1 MSGHVPLAVLFDL
14 DGTLIDTAPEF
25 VAIGLQL
32 RQAAGLPAIAPDTI
46 RSSVSDGAIGMVAT
60 ALGMT
65 TTDPAFEQWRQRFLD
80 DYEKGLGQHS
90 EPYPGLLALI
100 STLASVGIK
109 WGVVTN
115 KLSRFAHPLM
125 EKMAFDPAAD
135 IIITPDDVTH
145 PKPHPESLLLA
156 CNRLN
161 CPPDRTVF
169 IGDHRRDIEAGNAAG
184 CATIAAAYGYLA
196 DGESATA
203 WEANAIATSSL
214 ELSQMIENQLQ

>member
-32 RQAAGLPAIAPDTI
+32 RHAAGLPAISPDTI

-60 ALGMT
+60 ALGMA
-65 TTDPAFEQWRQRFLD
+65 TTDSAFEQWRQRFLT

-90 EPYPGLLALI
+90 EPYPGLRKLV
-100 STLASVGIK
+100 STLASVDIK

-125 EKMAFDPAAD
+125 EKMAFDPPAD
-135 IIITPDDVTH
+135 VVITPDDVTH
-145 PKPHPESLLLA
+145 PKPHPESLILA
-156 CNRLN
+156 CKRLN
-161 CPPDRTVF
+161 CPPDRSVF

-203 WEANAIATSSL
+203 WDANAIATSSL
-214 ELSQMIENQLQ
+214 ALSQMIENQLQ

>member
-1 MSGHVPLAVLFDL
+1 VSGNVPLAVLFDL

-32 RQAAGLPAIAPDTI
+32 RQAAGLPAIAPEAI
-46 RSSVSDGAIGMVAT
+46 RRSVSDGAIGMVAA
-60 ALGMT
+60 ALEMA
-65 TTDPAFEQWRQRFLD
+65 TTDPTFEQWRQRFLN

-90 EPYPGLLALI
+90 EPYPGLRALV
-100 STLASVGIK
+100 SALGLSGIK

-125 EKMAFDPAAD
+125 EKMAFDPPAN
-135 IIITPDDVTH
+135 IVITPDDVSH
-145 PKPHPESLLLA
+145 PKPHPEALILA
-156 CNRLN
+156 CKRLN
-161 CPPDRTVF
+161 CPPDRSVF
-169 IGDHRRDIEAGNAAG
+169 VGDHRRDIEAGNAAG
-184 CATIAAAYGYLA
+184 CTTIAAAYGYLA

-203 WEANAIATSSL
+203 WEANAIAHSSL

>member
-1 MSGHVPLAVLFDL
+1 VSGNVPLAVLFDL

-32 RQAAGLPAIAPDTI
+32 RQAAGLPAIAPEAI
-46 RSSVSDGAIGMVAT
+46 RRSVSDGAIGMVAA
-60 ALGMT
+60 ALEMA
-65 TTDPAFEQWRQRFLD
+65 TTDPTFEQWRQRFLN

-90 EPYPGLLALI
+90 EPYPGLRALV
-100 STLASVGIK
+100 SALGVSGIK

-125 EKMAFDPAAD
+125 EKMAFDPPAN
-135 IIITPDDVTH
+135 IVITPDDVSH
-145 PKPHPESLLLA
+145 PKPHPEALILA
-156 CNRLN
+156 CKRLN
-161 CPPDRTVF
+161 CPPDRSVF
-169 IGDHRRDIEAGNAAG
+169 VGDHRRDIEAGNAAG
-184 CATIAAAYGYLA
+184 CTTIAAAYGYLA

-203 WEANAIATSSL
+203 WEANAIAHSSL

>member
-65 TTDPAFEQWRQRFLD
+65 TTDPAFEQWRQRFLN

-125 EKMAFDPAAD
+125 EKMAFNPAAD

>member
-1 MSGHVPLAVLFDL
+1 VSGNVPLAVLFDL

-32 RQAAGLPAIAPDTI
+32 RQAAGLPAIAPEAI
-46 RSSVSDGAIGMVAT
+46 RRSVSDGAIGMVAA
-60 ALGMT
+60 ALEMAT
-65 TTDPAFEQWRQRFLD
+65 THPTFEQWRQRFLN

-90 EPYPGLLALI
+90 EPYPGLRALV
-100 STLASVGIK
+100 SALGVSGIK

-125 EKMAFDPAAD
+125 EKMAFDPPAN
-135 IIITPDDVTH
+135 IVITPDDVSH
-145 PKPHPESLLLA
+145 PKPHPEALILA
-156 CNRLN
+156 CKRLN
-161 CPPDRTVF
+161 CPPDRSVF
-169 IGDHRRDIEAGNAAG
+169 VGDHRRDIEAGNAAG
-184 CATIAAAYGYLA
+184 CTTIAAAYGYLA

-203 WEANAIATSSL
+203 WEANAIAHSSL

>member
-1 MSGHVPLAVLFDL
+1 MISGVPLAVLFDL

-32 RQAAGLPAIAPDTI
+32 RQAAGLPAIAPEAI

-60 ALGMT
+60 ALGIA
-65 TTDPAFEQWRQRFLD
+65 TTDPTFEKWRQRFLN

-90 EPYPGLLALI
+90 EPYPGLRALV
-100 STLASVGIK
+100 SALASAGVK

-125 EKMAFDPAAD
+125 ETMAFDPPAN
-135 IIITPDDVTH
+135 IVITPNDVSH
-145 PKPHPESLLLA
+145 PKPHPESLILA

-169 IGDHRRDIEAGNAAG
+169 VGDHHRDMEAGSAAG

-203 WEANAIATSSL
+203 WEADATANSSL
-214 ELSQMIENQLQ
+214 ELSQMIENLLR

>member
-65 TTDPAFEQWRQRFLD
+65 TTDPAFEQWRQRFLN

-145 PKPHPESLLLA
+145 PKPHPESLILA
-156 CNRLN
+156 CHRLN

-214 ELSQMIENQLQ
+214 ALSQMIENQLQ

>member
-1 MSGHVPLAVLFDL
+1 MSGNVPLAVLFDL

-32 RQAAGLPAIAPDTI
+32 RQAAGLPAIAPEAI
-46 RSSVSDGAIGMVAT
+46 RRSVSDGAIGMVAA
-60 ALGMT
+60 ALEMA
-65 TTDPAFEQWRQRFLD
+65 TTDPTFEQWRQRFLN

-90 EPYPGLLALI
+90 EPYPGLRALV
-100 STLASVGIK
+100 SALGVSGIK

-125 EKMAFDPAAD
+125 EKMAFDPPAN
-135 IIITPDDVTH
+135 IVITPDDVSH
-145 PKPHPESLLLA
+145 PKPHPEALILA
-156 CNRLN
+156 CKRLN
-161 CPPDRTVF
+161 CPPDRSVF
-169 IGDHRRDIEAGNAAG
+169 VGDHRRDIEAGNAAG
-184 CATIAAAYGYLA
+184 CTTIAAAYGYLA

-203 WEANAIATSSL
+203 WEANAIAHSSL

>member
-65 TTDPAFEQWRQRFLD
+65 TTDPAFEQWRQRFLN

-145 PKPHPESLLLA
+145 PKPHPESLILA
-156 CNRLN
+156 CHRLN

>member
-25 VAIGLQL
+25 VAIGLRL
-32 RQAAGLPAIAPDTI
+32 RQAAGLPAVAPEAI
-46 RSSVSDGAIGMVAT
+46 RSRVSDGAIGMVAAALEIET
-60 ALGMT
+60 A
-65 TTDPAFEQWRQRFLD
+65 DPTFEQWRKRFLT

-90 EPYPGLLALI
+90 EPYPGLRALV
-100 STLASVGIK
+100 SALGVSGIK

-115 KLSRFAHPLM
+115 KLSRFARPLM
-125 EKMAFDPAAD
+125 EKMDFNPPAD
-135 IIITPDDVTH
+135 IVITPDDVSH
-145 PKPHPESLLLA
+145 PKPDPESLILA

-169 IGDHRRDIEAGNAAG
+169 VGDHRRDIEAGNAAG

-196 DGESATA
+196 DGESAAT
-203 WEANAIATSSL
+203 WEADAIANSSL
-214 ELSQMIENQLQ
+214 ALSQMIENQL

>member
-25 VAIGLQL
+25 VAIGLRL
-32 RQAAGLPAIAPDTI
+32 RQAAGLPAVAPEAI
-46 RSSVSDGAIGMVAT
+46 RRRVSDGAIGMVAAALEIAT
-60 ALGMT
+60 A
-65 TTDPAFEQWRQRFLD
+65 DPTFEQWRQRFVN

-90 EPYPGLLALI
+90 EPYPGLRALV
-100 STLASVGIK
+100 SALGVSGIK

-125 EKMAFDPAAD
+125 EKMNFNPPAD
-135 IIITPDDVTH
+135 IVITPDDVSH
-145 PKPHPESLLLA
+145 PKPHPESLILA
-156 CNRLN
+156 CKRLN
-161 CPPDRTVF
+161 CPPDRSVF
-169 IGDHRRDIEAGNAAG
+169 VGDHRRDIEAGKAAG

-203 WEANAIATSSL
+203 WKADAIAYNSL

>member
-1 MSGHVPLAVLFDL
+1 MSANVPLAVLFDL

-32 RQAAGLPAIAPDTI
+32 RRAAGLPDIAPEAI

-60 ALGMT
+60 ALDMT
-65 TTDPAFEQWRQRFLD
+65 TTDPAFEQWRQRFLN

-90 EPYPGLLALI
+90 EPYPGVCALV

-125 EKMAFDPAAD
+125 EIMAFDPPAD
-135 IIITPDDVTH
+135 IIITPDDVSH
-145 PKPHPESLLLA
+145 PKPHPESLMLA
-156 CNRLN
+156 CDRLN

-169 IGDHRRDIEAGNAAG
+169 VGDHLRDIEAGNAAG

-196 DGESATA
+196 EGESAAA
-203 WEANAIATSSL
+203 WGANAIADSSL
-214 ELSQMIENQLQ
+214 ALSQMIENQLQ

>member
-65 TTDPAFEQWRQRFLD
+65 TTDPAFEQWRQRFLN

-100 STLASVGIK
+100 STLASVGTK

-125 EKMAFDPAAD
+125 EKMAFNPAAD

>member
-145 PKPHPESLLLA
+145 PKPHPESLILA
-156 CNRLN
+156 CHRLN

-196 DGESATA
+196 DGESASA

>member
-125 EKMAFDPAAD
+125 EKMAFNPAAD

>member
-65 TTDPAFEQWRQRFLD
+65 TTDPAFEQWRQRFLN

>member
-145 PKPHPESLLLA
+145 PKPHPESLILA
-156 CNRLN
+156 CHRLN